1 MFKKYKKFLFFIF
14 FIISTFFS
22 KSIIFAEDKITAE
35 EYIEVCNSCHGVNG
49 ASPIEPN
56 IPMLAG
62 QNFYY
67 MYIQLKDLHSGLRK
81 NEIMNPIAS
90 ELDRDTMKAISKH
103 YSEQPWPATNSNRKP
118 TMSDKKIGSFLDGGQ
133 CTVCH
138 MGQFQGN
145 NSDVPRLANQNVE
158 YLEKTMLDMKHKLRM
173 NSPPMS
179 SLMSPYT
186 EDQIKAMAEYLSQL

>member
-1 MFKKYKKFLFFIF
+1 MFKKYKKFLFSIF

-67 MYIQLKDLHSGLRK
+67 MYIQLL
-81 NEIMNPIAS
+81 
-90 ELDRDTMKAISKH
+90 
-103 YSEQPWPATNSNRKP
+103 
-118 TMSDKKIGSFLDGGQ
+118 
-133 CTVCH
+133 
-138 MGQFQGN
+138 
-145 NSDVPRLANQNVE
+145 
-158 YLEKTMLDMKHKLRM
+158 
-173 NSPPMS
+173 
-179 SLMSPYT
+179 
-186 EDQIKAMAEYLSQL
+186 